1 MKVHIHMQ
9 INCFYY
15 LLNDID
21 QNEVLLY
28 QNLPDLIKGHPFKCV
43 FEANLA
49 TKIFVNIWV
58 IISVSA

>member
-1 MKVHIHMQ
+1 MKVHRHMQ

-49 TKIFVNIWV
+49 TKIFVNI
-58 IISVSA
+58 